1 MKNSKLFISAV
12 AAMAAVASAVA
23 PATAS
28 AEATTTTVWEETSGN
43 GDLGSWGK
51 ILEIPG
57 KNFKN
62 AMAGDVV
69 KFTFA
74 EQGENP
80 QIQIAAQAGP
90 GWKWTTVLVGGV
102 DYIDTPDAT
111 YEWTI
116 PASYNSDDFN
126 IAANDL
132 ADYADWVPAD
142 DIVTNGLKI
151 KGQNQHIAKIE
162 LISNSSNE
170 EEAGAAIWTGSE
182 ALTSFSNTVEVPKSA
197 FANLKAGNTLRLRF
211 TDCGNTP
218 QLQLAVKDKN
228 WIWTSFVDAANI
240 MREKYEFVVT
250 DDPCKLAETGE
261 SILRMLQTHGLYVK
275 GKDATLVSIE
285 IVGGDAPV
293 NPDQPGG
300 DVTEN
305 SVWTGDEDL
314 NGWNNLIE
322 IPASA
327 FAAAKEG
334 DTMLLSF
341 SDCGETPQVQL
352 AVKTVAAGDW
362 TQIVDYDDIIANKY
376 EYKIEGTPD
385 GVDDTLLAMLQ
396 ANGLFVKGQQAH
408 LIGVSILSKGGD
420 TPVNPD
426 QPDKP
431 GETKENTIWEGD
443 EDLNGWNNLIEIP
456 ASAFAAAKEGDTMLL
471 SFSDCGETPQV
482 QLAVKTING
491 GDWTQI
497 VDYDAITANK
507 YEYKIAGEAGDGTLL
522 QLLQANGLFVKG
534 QQAHLK
540 GVVLIQ
546 KTTSAVETIEEID
559 LNAPMEIY
567 TLDGR
572 RVNEMEKGLY
582 ILRQGNK
589 VMKVIK

>member
-1 MKNSKLFISAV
+1 MKNSKLFVSAV
-12 AAMAAVASAVA
+12 AATAALACALA

-43 GDLGSWGK
+43 GDLGSSWGNL
-51 ILEIPG
+51 IEIPG

-80 QIQIAAQAGP
+80 QIQIAAHAGP
-90 GWKWTTVLVGGV
+90 GWKWTTVLVGSV
-102 DYIDTPDAT
+102 DYINTPDAT

-116 PASYNSDDFN
+116 PATYNSTDFN
-126 IAANDL
+126 IPATAV

-162 LISNSSNE
+162 LISNSSSQE
-170 EEAGAAIWTGSE
+170 ESGATIWEGSE
-182 ALTSFSNTVEVPKSA
+182 VLESFSNIVEVPKSA
-197 FANLKAGNTLRLRF
+197 FANLKAGNTLRMRF

-250 DDPCKLAETGE
+250 DDPCELAETGE

-334 DTMLLSF
+334 DTMRLSF
-341 SDCGETPQVQL
+341 SDCG
-352 AVKTVAAGDW
+352 D
-362 TQIVDYDDIIANKY
+362 
-376 EYKIEGTPD
+376 
-385 GVDDTLLAMLQ
+385 
-396 ANGLFVKGQQAH
+396 
-408 LIGVSILSKGGD
+408 
-420 TPVNPD
+420 
-426 QPDKP
+426 
-431 GETKENTIWEGD
+431 
-443 EDLNGWNNLIEIP
+443 
-456 ASAFAAAKEGDTMLL
+456 
-471 SFSDCGETPQV
+471 TPQV

-491 GDWTQI
+491 GNWTQI

-540 GVVLIQ
+540 GVVLVQ
-546 KTTSAVETIEEID
+546 KTTSAVETIEAIN